1 LKRKEVE
8 FLLIKDHL
16 STNPFQL
23 KRKNG
28 LGSAFVLYVVD
39 VQKQKSLAEIHT
51 AVVLFGMAG
60 LFGKWITL
68 PPPIIVL
75 GRVFFA
81 SLALILILRFTK
93 QSVTLPVKKDYI
105 LFLFL
110 GFLLAVHWMVFFQ
123 SIQVSTVAVG
133 LLSYS
138 SFPVFTAFLEPLI
151 LREKLKI
158 KSIAFALMCLAG
170 VFLIV
175 PKFSLND
182 SVFRGI
188 LWGIAA
194 GLTFSILTI
203 FNRKL
208 SQKYSSLLIAFYQ
221 DFFATFFLLPS
232 FFFIRPVLKN
242 NDVLLLLILG
252 VICTAGAHTLFIK
265 GMKHIQAQ
273 TAAVFSS
280 LEPVYGILLA
290 LVFLRE
296 IPALRTVFGGL
307 IILWAAVSLTLG
319 GIKEGKRLRRNTHVS
334 EV

>member
-1 LKRKEVE
+1 MPPAQKSFVTVLEMFSSAGEK
-8 FLLIKDHL
+8 
-16 STNPFQL
+16 SS
-23 KRKNG
+23 
-28 LGSAFVLYVVD
+28 LGSAFVLYVEN
-39 VQKQKSLAEIHT
+39 VQKQRSLVEIHT
-51 AVVLFGMAG
+51 AVVLFGLAG
-60 LFGKWITL
+60 LFGKWISL
-68 PPPIIVL
+68 SPPIIVL

-93 QSVTLPVKKDYI
+93 QSIILPVKKDYF

-110 GFLLAVHWMVFFQ
+110 GLLLAVHWMFFFQ

-158 KSIAFALMCLAG
+158 KSIAFALMCLLG

-182 SVFRGI
+182 SVFQGI
-188 LWGIAA
+188 LCGIAA
-194 GLTFSILTI
+194 GLTFSILAI

-221 DFFATFFLLPS
+221 DFFATLFLLPV
-232 FFFIRPVLKN
+232 FFFIKTPLKIN
-242 NDVLLLLILG
+242 NVLLLIILG

-290 LVFLRE
+290 LVFLGE
-296 IPALRTVFGGL
+296 IPALRTVLGGL
-307 IILWAAVSLTLG
+307 IILCAAISLTLG
-319 GIKEGKRLRRNTHVS
+319 GIKEGKRLRRENNAS